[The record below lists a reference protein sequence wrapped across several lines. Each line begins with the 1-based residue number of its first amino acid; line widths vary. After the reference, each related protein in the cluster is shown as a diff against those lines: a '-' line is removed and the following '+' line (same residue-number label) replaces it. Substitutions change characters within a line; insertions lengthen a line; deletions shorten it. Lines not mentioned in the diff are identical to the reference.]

1 MRYVHRN
8 AVLNPSTDC
17 FFLCNWYWDI
27 LGVFQRPLSFP
38 SFIETKL
45 MFQVSVWSLTIYN
58 KIVKDLLKW
67 KWLHSCY
74 TKPCCYVDLT
84 CFTFSYGVF
93 YWALCIFYHPQYT
106 RAQCGLATR
115 NAQDKF
121 SSYSHP
127 DQFSPHFPYFSYLP
141 PFCRLWDVSFDVL
154 LLNGCSEWLL
164 NFQMGSKNEIDI
176 YKSKESSGW
185 DKSMK

>member
-1 MRYVHRN
+1 MVS
-8 AVLNPSTDC
+8 V
-17 FFLCNWYWDI
+17 FLCNWYWDI

-115 NAQDKF
+115 NAQGWQIF
-121 SSYSHP
+121 FI
-127 DQFSPHFPYFSYLP
+127 FSPGPVFSTFSIFFIFAPLLQIVRCEFWCPFIEWMQWVVAKFPNGLQEWNWYF
-141 PFCRLWDVSFDVL
+141 
-154 LLNGCSEWLL
+154 
-164 NFQMGSKNEIDI
+164 
-176 YKSKESSGW
+176 
-185 DKSMK
+185 